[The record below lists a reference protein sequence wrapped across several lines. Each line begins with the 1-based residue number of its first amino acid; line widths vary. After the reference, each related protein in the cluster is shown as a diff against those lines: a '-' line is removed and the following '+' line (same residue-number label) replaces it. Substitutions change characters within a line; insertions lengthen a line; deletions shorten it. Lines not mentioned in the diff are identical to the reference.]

1 MTKELVN
8 QHTNLFEQIKQTDE
22 NGNEF
27 WSARDLSK
35 ALEYSEYR
43 HFLPVID
50 RAKEA
55 CINSGQQ
62 VSDHFEDILEMIN
75 IGKTARREV
84 KSVKLSRYACY
95 LIVQNA
101 DSNKE
106 AVAVLQSY
114 SANQMDEKSLRHSAI
129 MNYIYRIDGIHFMLD
144 KDLAVLYQTET
155 RTLKQAVK
163 RNIERFPSDFMFE
176 LSDKQI
182 DSMVSQFVIPS
193 KGYFGGAKPFAFTEQ
208 GVAMLSSVLKTKVAI
223 EVSIQIIRA
232 FIEMRKLIT
241 NNVLVHQRLDRIE
254 NKQIETDHK
263 FEQVFKA
270 LEQNNNKPRQGVFF
284 NGQTFDAYV
293 FVAELIK
300 KAKNDIILIDNYVDE
315 TVLTLLAKRK
325 KNVTV
330 TIYTK
335 NINKQLQLDLNKY
348 NSQYPEIQVVEFTDA
363 HDRFMILDK
372 VELYHLGASLKDLGK
387 KWFAFSKMEGIT
399 EVILTNLT
407 KIKLSE

>member
-1 MTKELVN
+1 MTKELIN
-8 QHTNLFEQIKQTDE
+8 QHSNLFEQIKQTDE

-106 AVAVLQSY
+106 AVAMLQSY
-114 SANQMDEKSLRHSAI
+114 YENQIDRKAHSSSTI
-129 MNYIYRIDGIHFMLD
+129 MNFIYRIDGIHIMLD

-155 RTLKQAVK
+155 RTLKQSVK

-176 LSDKQI
+176 LTDKQI

-193 KGYFGGAKPFAFTEQ
+193 KSYFGGNT
-208 GVAMLSSVLKTKVAI
+208 
-223 EVSIQIIRA
+223 
-232 FIEMRKLIT
+232 
-241 NNVLVHQRLDRIE
+241 
-254 NKQIETDHK
+254 
-263 FEQVFKA
+263 
-270 LEQNNNKPRQGVFF
+270 
-284 NGQTFDAYV
+284 
-293 FVAELIK
+293 
-300 KAKNDIILIDNYVDE
+300 IL
-315 TVLTLLAKRK
+315 
-325 KNVTV
+325 
-330 TIYTK
+330 
-335 NINKQLQLDLNKY
+335 
-348 NSQYPEIQVVEFTDA
+348 
-363 HDRFMILDK
+363 
-372 VELYHLGASLKDLGK
+372 
-387 KWFAFSKMEGIT
+387 
-399 EVILTNLT
+399 LTNLL
-407 KIKLSE
+407 KIKTNE

>member
-193 KGYFGGAKPFAFTEQ
+193 KGHFGGAKPFAFTEQ
-208 GVAMLSSVLKTKVAI
+208 GVAMLSSVLNTKVAI

-315 TVLTLLAKRK
+315 TVLTLLAKRN

-335 NINKQLQLDLNKY
+335 NISKQLQLDLNKY

-363 HDRFMILDK
+363 HDRFIILDK